1 MNCQQATRHIW
12 DYCDNKL
19 SPELGAAV
27 ESHCRECPQC
37 NQHLQLTSLENE
49 ALKNTAELPR
59 LSSGFTARVMKNLP
73 EQDFASGKKTA
84 VSRLRGLSGRQCW
97 MAASTA
103 LLGIILV
110 LLVLPGL
117 NHTGI
122 INFIQQSVTPSVPN
136 QPEVQKET
144 GSLGRAAVMNYGT
157 IAMDAAPYED
167 KKELTNSDTSSQDLD
182 PSPPP
187 TVYSTDSSSV
197 SRGTTVSESSPGSAE
212 APYNVSLPGTYTL
225 VNISSGSDNSLI
237 YKFAQDKTDIVVDVI
252 VSRVESYKVAGGQLA
267 TPSPNNTA
275 PDTNKTAAK
284 ASRDQTANSEIS
296 WTVTSGNA
304 AYRLTLNGNLSP
316 QELALLASSIGFS
329 VK

>member
-1 MNCQQATRHIW
+1 MNCQQANRHIW

-37 NQHLQLTSLENE
+37 NKHLQLTALENE
-49 ALKNTAELPR
+49 ALKNTSELPR

-73 EQDFASGKKTA
+73 EQDFASGKKTV
-84 VSRLRGLSGRQCW
+84 VSRLRGLSGRQRR

-122 INFIQQSVTPSVPN
+122 INFTQQSVAPTTPN
-136 QPEVQKET
+136 QPVEQRDTVD
-144 GSLGRAAVMNYGT
+144 LGRAAVINYGT
-157 IAMDAAPYED
+157 MSMDAAPSED
-167 KKELTNSDTSSQDLD
+167 KKELTNSENSPQDLD

-187 TVYSTDSSSV
+187 TAYSTDSSSV

-237 YKFAQDKTDIVVDVI
+237 YNFAQDKTDIVVDVI

-267 TPSPNNTA
+267 APSPSAA
-275 PDTNKTAAK
+275 PDTNKAAAK